1 MMKNLESIDLEAL
14 LDGATLIDRLPKN
27 DTLSSTKNSV
37 DEVGEE
43 SNIIN
48 ICVYSCKLFSI
59 SL

>member
-1 MMKNLESIDLEAL
+1 MMKNLESTDLEAL
-14 LDGATLIDRLPKN
+14 LDGATLFDRPPKN
-27 DTLSSTKNSV
+27 DILRSTESSM
-37 DEVGEE
+37 DEVGAE